1 MEFCCISRVFERPE
15 LLEAAVRLMMARVV
29 DSRRSRAMIELSAS
43 RERTQ
48 EICQT
53 VQTLIQSTQAI
64 ERVMMGAMQQVQ
76 KLRRTAQ
83 QVEHRVAGLRA
94 CEEEAS

>member
-1 MEFCCISRVFERPE
+1 M
-15 LLEAAVRLMMARVV
+15 L
-29 DSRRSRAMIELSAS
+29 ELSAS
-43 RERTQ
+43 QERTQ

-53 VQTLIQSTQAI
+53 VQSLIQSTQAI

-94 CEEEAS
+94 CDEEAS